1 MYYECHGHIFM
12 DGINFKAARELHLHG
27 VNREDVHKKLAIMQE
42 EGITYFRDGG
52 DCLGVSQY
60 ARTVAE
66 EYGIEYRTPL
76 FAIHKNGHYGGIVG
90 LGFENWKE
98 YHALVL
104 RAKQER
110 ADFIKVMFSGILDF
124 AGDGGVNEE
133 PLTSDEIR
141 EMIHI
146 AHEEGFRVMAH
157 VNGAAPVLAA
167 LEAGVDSIEH
177 GNFQNEESLQCLRD
191 CGTVYVPTVV
201 TVRNL
206 LSDDRFDHGVIR
218 AIWEGIER
226 NIRYAAEIGVC
237 MALGSDAGAYRV
249 LHGQGI
255 MDEYRAFRDILKDV
269 PEREMDGRL
278 REGEERIRGFVR
290 RI

>member
-52 DCLGVSQY
+52 DCLRVSQY

-90 LGFENWKE
+90 LGFDNWKE

-177 GNFQNEESLQCLRD
+177 GNFMDEECLHALAD
-191 CGTVYVPTVV
+191 GHTIWVPTNV
-201 TVRNL
+201 TIHNL
-206 LSDDRFDHGVIR
+206 LRSDRYDHQVIR
-218 AIWEGIER
+218 TLD
-226 NIRYAAEIGVC
+226 IRQAETIRKAH
-237 MALGSDAGAYRV
+237 ALGALIAPGSDAGAFMV
-249 LHGQGI
+249 PHGSGTI
-255 MDEYRAFRDILKDV
+255 DEWNRLLEILGDTEQTRQTILKAA
-269 PEREMDGRL
+269 ETL
-278 REGEERIRGFVR
+278 RRTFRQAE
-290 RI
+290 